1 MRICFILMNMHNVQC
16 NVSLVLHLC
25 ICWFWLSGLS
35 QMSWYFNIQVSFFS
49 WSLIANALQK
59 LASVSATPG
68 HTQAFHFF
76 SLTRRAQQT
85 RDILPHEHAASSE
98 AHAMLDAQVC
108 LNALD
113 HTKHFE

>member
-1 MRICFILMNMHNVQC
+1 MQRKSSSAFVYLLVLVRWSFT
-16 NVSLVLHLC
+16 NVSV
-25 ICWFWLSGLS
+25 IS
-35 QMSWYFNIQVSFFS
+35 QSSFIFS
-49 WSLIANALQK
+49 WPLIADALQK

-85 RDILPHEHAASSE
+85 RDILPQEHVASSE
-98 AHAMLDAQVC
+98 AHTMLDAQVC